1 MELGLYTFV
10 DVMSS
15 PHTGETISPVQ
26 HLRDLLEE
34 IAMSRYIN
42 MCLDMMVCSGI
53 LMGADGPVAVTMIKQ
68 REYVFLTNVSLIPY
82 TQAKHFAIP

>member
-1 MELGLYTFV
+1 
-10 DVMSS
+10 
-15 PHTGETISPVQ
+15 
-26 HLRDLLEE
+26 
-34 IAMSRYIN
+34 